1 MSYFAGD
8 GNKAIEKDTYDEKAS
23 EKELKISAK
32 LAIRRH
38 SVCNC

>member
-23 EKELKISAK
+23 EKISAK